1 MTLYVM
7 CGCPGSGKTTW
18 AKKNLPQAI
27 YVSTDEIR
35 MELFGT
41 YEPGLDEKAVFQ
53 QFYGRIRQALREGHD
68 VVADA
73 TNLTKT
79 RRKKALDC
87 LSEQDE
93 AVAVVLYTPL
103 SVAVVLYTP
112 LSVALQRNASRDRQ
126 VPESAVQRMHY
137 ILSSSLPRRSEGF
150 REVRM
155 IGVSEG
161 VFHSPKNK

>member
-53 QFYGRIRQALREGHD
+53 QFYGRICQALREGHD

-93 AVAVVLYTPL
+93 A
-103 SVAVVLYTP
+103 VAVVLYTP